1 MVWERGGRRRAYTF
15 RRSSRG
21 RSRNRNSTW
30 LSCCKEEMIVSC
42 DEEVGLRSAESGA
55 GAAVAADML
64 NCSSSA
70 LTMLNFWFHLGVGF
84 LGRYLK
90 TG

>member
-1 MVWERGGRRRAYTF
+1 
-15 RRSSRG
+15 
-21 RSRNRNSTW
+21 
-30 LSCCKEEMIVSC
+30 MIVSC